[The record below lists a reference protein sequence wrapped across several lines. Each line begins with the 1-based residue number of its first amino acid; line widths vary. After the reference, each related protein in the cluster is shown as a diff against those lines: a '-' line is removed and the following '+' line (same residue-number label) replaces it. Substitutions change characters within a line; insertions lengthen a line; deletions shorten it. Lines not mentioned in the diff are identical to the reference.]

1 MPRRKIGKEN
11 IRNIQKSGDMYHIN
25 IPIELMRKLKWQER
39 QKVVVTK
46 FGKGLR
52 IKDWPVSKKKK

>member
-1 MPRRKIGKEN
+1 MGRRKIGKEN
-11 IRNIQKSGDMYHIN
+11 IRNIQKSQSTYYIS
-25 IPIELMRKLKWQER
+25 IPKALMKKLRWRER

-52 IKDWPVSKKKK
+52 IKDWDRKKK